1 MVTCVHM
8 ILWTNTVPLWGCEKK
23 EKGGVGGVSPIHEQ
37 RYCSGIVKKKMRGLE
52 SLDSLEGLALGGCR
66 FFFTTPLQYLLYFFS
81 DSLRDPY

>member
-1 MVTCVHM
+1 M
-8 ILWTNTVPLWGCEKK
+8 KK
-23 EKGGVGGVSPIHEQ
+23 KKKGGLGGSPPSMNKDT
-37 RYCSGIVKKKMRGLE
+37 SGIVKKKMRGLE